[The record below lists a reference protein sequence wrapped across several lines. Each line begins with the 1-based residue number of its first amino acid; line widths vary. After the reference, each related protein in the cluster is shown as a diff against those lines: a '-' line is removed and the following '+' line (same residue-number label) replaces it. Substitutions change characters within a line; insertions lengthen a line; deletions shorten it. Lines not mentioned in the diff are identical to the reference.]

1 VTQRAHPTR
10 LGSLSIVVAAAVALL
25 AIVLATALGAVD
37 VSPAAVV
44 AVLFDRIPGVN
55 VGHDVAPTTAAII
68 TEVRLPRV
76 LLAAIVGAVL
86 ASAGGAYQATFHNP
100 LADPYLLGVASG
112 AGLGVTIALTDTGS
126 SLGTTGP
133 VVTTLAFV
141 GALLAVGLAYALG
154 TAAGGRSGA
163 SLILAGVAVAALF
176 AALQTLLLQRDDE
189 AIRDVYA
196 WLLGR
201 FNTAGWDEIALL
213 APIAVITLV
222 VLIGAARH
230 LDLLALGDDEAQSLG
245 VRPARLRLIVV
256 LAATLATAA
265 AVSVSGLIAFVGI
278 VVPHAIRLRAGPS
291 YRRILPLSAFG
302 GAAFLCLAD
311 LGARTLLSPA
321 EIPIGVLTAIVG
333 APFFLMLLRT
343 SRVGQT

>member
-1 VTQRAHPTR
+1 MTVRGHPTR
-10 LGSLSIVVAAAVALL
+10 LGPLPLFVAAVAALL
-25 AIVLATALGAVD
+25 AIVLATAFGPVGVSPFDVLAVLVDRSPGVD
-37 VSPAAVV
+37 V
-44 AVLFDRIPGVN
+44 DTG
-55 VGHDVAPTTAAII
+55 VAPTIAAII

-76 LLAAIVGAVL
+76 LLASLVGAVL
-86 ASAGGAYQATFHNP
+86 ACAGGAYQATFHNP
-100 LADPYLLGVASG
+100 LADPYLLGIASG

-126 SLGTTGP
+126 GLGTTAP
-133 VVTTLAFV
+133 VVTAAAFV
-141 GALLAVGLAYALG
+141 GALIAVGLAYALG
-154 TAAGGRSGA
+154 TGAGGRSGS
-163 SLILAGVAVAALF
+163 SLILAGVAVAAMF

-189 AIRDVYA
+189 AIRDVYS

-201 FNTAGWDEIALL
+201 FNTAGWSDVTLL
-213 APIAVITLV
+213 APIALVTLV

-256 LAATLATAA
+256 VAATLATAA
-265 AVSVSGLIAFVGI
+265 AVSVSGLIGFVGI
-278 VVPHAIRLRAGPS
+278 VVPHAIRLMVGPS
-291 YRRILPLSAFG
+291 YRRILPLSVFG

-333 APFFLMLLRT
+333 APFFLLLLRT
-343 SRVGQT
+343 RRVAPT